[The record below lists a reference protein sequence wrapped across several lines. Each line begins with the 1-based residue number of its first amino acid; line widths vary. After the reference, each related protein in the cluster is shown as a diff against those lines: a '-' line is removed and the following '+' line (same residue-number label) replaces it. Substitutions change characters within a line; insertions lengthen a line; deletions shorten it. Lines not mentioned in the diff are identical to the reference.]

1 MADSTTNGAVS
12 GGETGAGM
20 GSVAG
25 PWGAVVGGL
34 LGAGAGALN
43 ASQSQPTPDLTAI
56 FQQIAASGQA
66 EQNLINQLPVE
77 LQPLYAQYKASQA
90 QAGTQL
96 QGATTQIGQNLLGQT
111 QNLYG
116 PTSPAVQATLA
127 ALKQQ
132 DYSTQP
138 GTMNTLKANLAATG
152 GLSRGGAAN
161 AITKATLAPAAQ
173 YSQQAATVTGNQLNT
188 QQQNVQAAM
197 NKIAA
202 MDDATANSLFGMSK
216 DQATQILTG
225 GRADLKDQ
233 LTSMIN
239 QINQQ
244 TTQGLNAQGIQTTAN
259 YNNALLQN
267 QGQAAI
273 VNGLANTAGAGL
285 SAALASPGTPATDTS
300 SQVGG
305 GNADLGSMYTNQ

>member
-12 GGETGAGM
+12 GGEQGATV
-20 GSVAG
+20 GSAAG

-216 DQATQILTG
+216 DQAQQILTG
-225 GRADLKDQ
+225 GRTDLQNQ
-233 LTSMIN
+233 LSLMIN
-239 QINQQ
+239 NISTQ

>member
-43 ASQSQPTPDLTAI
+43 ASRSQPTPDLTAI

-216 DQATQILTG
+216 DQATQIL
-225 GRADLKDQ
+225 
-233 LTSMIN
+233 N